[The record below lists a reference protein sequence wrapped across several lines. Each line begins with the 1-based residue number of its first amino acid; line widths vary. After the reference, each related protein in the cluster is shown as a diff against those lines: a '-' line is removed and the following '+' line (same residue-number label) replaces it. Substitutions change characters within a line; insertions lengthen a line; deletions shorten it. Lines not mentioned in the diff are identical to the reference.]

1 MRILLLS
8 TWFPFPLSQGS
19 KIRAYHL
26 IRSLA
31 EENEVALVSFEDM
44 IVQPELVE
52 HMKRICKIVEVV
64 PANPFVHNRL
74 RTLKGWF
81 SLQPGS
87 VRASF
92 SPEMASRIKRISAE
106 WSPDAV
112 IALTFVTAPYATA
125 ISGALKV
132 VDVDNLM
139 ARMMHENFLQAK
151 TSTAKVRSWLA
162 WKKFFHYEENLYSK
176 FDLCAVVSERDRRE
190 ILNYVP
196 IQPDQVIVVP
206 NGADIDFYQTVYKNP
221 EVNRLVYNGALTYKP
236 NYDAIDYFLRYIFP
250 LIREKV
256 SDAKLIVTGGTNG
269 VPINSLQIND
279 HVTFTGYLKDIRQVV
294 ADSWAC
300 IVPLKTGGGTR
311 IKILEAMALG
321 TPVISTSKGAEG
333 LDVESD
339 HHLLIA
345 ETPGDFA
352 NQTIRLLSD
361 QELRNKLALNAAQ
374 LVQEKYNWSKIG
386 QYLNNELKKLFSSQH
401 REV

>member
-1 MRILLLS
+1 M
-8 TWFPFPLSQGS
+8 
-19 KIRAYHL
+19 
-26 IRSLA
+26 
-31 EENEVALVSFEDM
+31 
-44 IVQPELVE
+44 
-52 HMKRICKIVEVV
+52 
-64 PANPFVHNRL
+64 
-74 RTLKGWF
+74 
-81 SLQPGS
+81 
-87 VRASF
+87 
-92 SPEMASRIKRISAE
+92 
-106 WSPDAV
+106 
-112 IALTFVTAPYATA
+112 
-125 ISGALKV
+125 
-132 VDVDNLM
+132 
-139 ARMMHENFLQAK
+139 
-151 TSTAKVRSWLA
+151 
-162 WKKFFHYEENLYSK
+162 
-176 FDLCAVVSERDRRE
+176 
-190 ILNYVP
+190 
-196 IQPDQVIVVP
+196 IVVP
-206 NGADIDFYQTVYKNP
+206 NGADIDFYHTVYKNP

-339 HHLLIA
+339 HHILIA

-352 NQTIRLLSD
+352 NQTVRLLSD

-386 QYLNNELKKLFSSQH
+386 QYLNNELKKLSSSKH